1 MFLSHDG
8 DCVPLLLCHA
18 GCQAADLRQTV
29 TKEASDGI
37 IVRHAS
43 LITCPSQSRRG
54 ETDFA
59 AQDAQT
65 RSVEEERKMH
75 SLKKTLIA
83 AMALAASAAPL
94 MAQQQ
99 GNPGAHFLEN
109 WDLDANGEATLSEL
123 QTKRGDVFLT
133 FDSNEDGFID
143 ADEYVYFDEARANDM
158 KANAGGHGGRA
169 DRASQGMTLQN
180 NDTDQDGKV
189 SRDEFLGGAV
199 AWMGMLDRNTDGVV
213 TTADFGR

>member
-1 MFLSHDG
+1 MY
-8 DCVPLLLCHA
+8 
-18 GCQAADLRQTV
+18 
-29 TKEASDGI
+29 
-37 IVRHAS
+37 
-43 LITCPSQSRRG
+43 
-54 ETDFA
+54 
-59 AQDAQT
+59 
-65 RSVEEERKMH
+65 

-158 KANAGGHGGRA
+158 KANAGGQGGHGGRA
-169 DRASQGMTLQN
+169 DRASQGMALQN

>member
-1 MFLSHDG
+1 
-8 DCVPLLLCHA
+8 
-18 GCQAADLRQTV
+18 
-29 TKEASDGI
+29 
-37 IVRHAS
+37 
-43 LITCPSQSRRG
+43 
-54 ETDFA
+54 
-59 AQDAQT
+59 
-65 RSVEEERKMH
+65 MH

-109 WDLDANGEATLSEL
+109 WDLNGNGEATLSEL
-123 QTKRGDVFLT
+123 QSKRGDVFLT

-158 KANAGGHGGRA
+158 KANAGGHGGHGGRA

-180 NDTDQDGKV
+180 NDADQDGKV
-189 SRDEFLGGAV
+189 SRDEFLGGVV